1 MSLFSFFLGIQFDSS
16 VPQTKMVSAVE
27 PAPANDERMQ
37 GTLSHTCPLTGSSWS
52 RREELY
58 TVCCDLYWSTVVIVD
73 VSYAW
78 FCCFCFQVLKLI
90 IRNRQK

>member
-37 GTLSHTCPLTGSSWS
+37 GTLSHTCVRSQAVLGPDEKNCTLFAVICTG
-52 RREELY
+52 
-58 TVCCDLYWSTVVIVD
+58 
-73 VSYAW
+73 
-78 FCCFCFQVLKLI
+78 Q
-90 IRNRQK
+90 Q